1 MSTSTITKG
10 DARRRQPTHCL
21 ARTMRSL
28 STNTMGDTTSALSRG
43 GCESLHSSTT
53 SLVEGLRMAQDFT
66 HAPVLLDEVVAL
78 LSEVPTGVVVDATLG
93 GAGHA
98 SRLLAARPD
107 LGLVGLDRDPAA
119 RRAAAIALAPAGD
132 RAVIIPR
139 RFSEIDDVVA
149 AGRAGK
155 APWPKVDGAAMGD
168 QVVGILADLGVSSPQ
183 LDEGQRGFSFSQ
195 DGPLDMRMDA
205 TTGPTA
211 SELLDGIDERSL
223 IELLRENG
231 EDRYARRI
239 ARAILAARPVVTTT
253 QLVDV
258 IDRAV
263 PRADRRRG
271 HVASRVFQ
279 GLRIAVNDE
288 LGELDLLLDSALE
301 ILSPGGRLVVISYHS
316 GEDARVKHT
325 MRRWAEGTCTC
336 PPGMPCVC
344 GSTTFGSLV
353 GRRAV
358 MATDA
363 EISRNPRSRSARL
376 RTFEADR

>member
-1 MSTSTITKG
+1 
-10 DARRRQPTHCL
+10 
-21 ARTMRSL
+21 
-28 STNTMGDTTSALSRG
+28 
-43 GCESLHSSTT
+43 
-53 SLVEGLRMAQDFT
+53 MAQDFT

-98 SRLLAARPD
+98 SRLLAVRPD
-107 LGLVGLDRDPAA
+107 LGLVGLDRDPVA
-119 RRAAAIALAPAGD
+119 RRAASKVLAEAGD
-132 RAVIIPR
+132 RAVIVPR
-139 RFSEIDDVVA
+139 RFSEITDVVA
-149 AGRAGK
+149 AGRAGT
-155 APWPKVDGAAMGD
+155 APWPKIGGALMGD

-183 LDEGQRGFSFSQ
+183 IDEGQRGFSFSQ
-195 DGPLDMRMDA
+195 AGPLDMRMDA
-205 TTGPTA
+205 DVGQTA
-211 SELLDGIDERSL
+211 SEFLDVIDEHSL
-223 IELLRENG
+223 IALLRDNG
-231 EDRYARRI
+231 EDRHARRI
-239 ARAILAARPVVTTT
+239 ARAILAARPITTT
-253 QLVDV
+253 TPLVDV
-258 IDRAV
+258 VDRVV
-263 PRADRRRG
+263 PRAARRRG

-288 LGELDLLLDSALE
+288 LGELDRLLDSALE
-301 ILSPGGRLVVISYHS
+301 LLSPAGRLVVISYHS

-344 GSTTFGSLV
+344 GSTTVGSLV

-358 MATDA
+358 TASEA